1 MKKDFIIVGQG
12 LAGTTLALLLIE
24 QGYTVHI
31 FDQGIDRSS
40 SIVAAGMWNP
50 VSFKRTSKTWKADF
64 FIPLMKEVFGRFEKT
79 LGVSIINS
87 LDIVRIFP
95 DVKSSNDWDAR
106 PELDAYLRSEK
117 LDVVENKVEHPFGYG
132 VVKQGGWMNL
142 PVFLDAARRYFLEKK
157 ILSEQTVLETD
168 IRTSPDSIMLH
179 DQEAERIIICN
190 GSAMKGW
197 ALFSHIPLTRNK
209 GQVLRVKMDGFEMDK
224 ILNFYH
230 FVIPVAPFEYRL
242 GSTYEFDVPDPQP
255 TEEVRN
261 QLVESAESTIHAKI
275 EVLEHKA
282 GYRPTM
288 RDRRPAVGFLP
299 ENNRIGIFNGLG
311 SKGVMTA
318 PYAALQLIEHIK
330 TGNAIDHEIDHA
342 RFYRRMN

>member
-12 LAGTTLALLLIE
+12 LAGTTLALLLLE
-24 QGYTVHI
+24 EGYTVQI
-31 FDQGIDRSS
+31 IDQGLSQSS
-40 SIVAAGMWNP
+40 SVVAAGMWNP
-50 VSFKRTSKTWKADF
+50 VSFKRTSKSWKADF
-64 FIPLMKEVFGRFEKT
+64 FIPLMKDVFGRFEKT

-106 PELDAYLRSEK
+106 PELDAYLHSEK
-117 LDVVENKVEHPFGYG
+117 LDIVEEKVEHPFGYG
-132 VVKQGGWMNL
+132 IVKQGGWMNL
-142 PVFLDAARRYFLEKK
+142 PVFLDAARKYFLEKN
-157 ILSEQTVLETD
+157 ILTELAVAEGD
-168 IRTSPDSIMLH
+168 IESNSDSVMLH
-179 DQEAERIIICN
+179 GHEAERIVICN

-197 ALFSHIPLTRNK
+197 TLFSHIPLTRNK
-209 GQVLRVKMDGFEMDK
+209 GQVLRVKMDGFEIDK

-230 FVIPVAPFEYRL
+230 FVIPVGHHEYRL

-255 TEEVRN
+255 TEEVKK
-261 QLVESAESTIHAKI
+261 LLIESAESTIRTKV
-275 EVLEHKA
+275 EVTEHKA

-318 PYAALQLIEHIK
+318 PYAALQLIEHVK
-330 TGNAIDHEIDHA
+330 TGNAIDPEIDHA